1 MTTRSTK
8 RTQGR
13 ARASSRRRRRVGALP
28 PSTPSVLAIFG
39 PTASGKTAVAE
50 RVADRLGGEVLSAD
64 SMQAYRGLPI
74 LTAQPERPTRL
85 VGIWPLAHEGSV
97 AEYAQLAH
105 AAIDALIAAGRTP
118 VVTGGTGLY
127 LRAAL
132 AELEL
137 PPAPSPEQRAQ
148 WQELYERLGPERAY
162 GVLSQRDPGAAARLH
177 PNDRRRV
184 VRALELTELGSS
196 LRPAADRLWT
206 SDTRRPTSIVGLAVP
221 RDVLSERIE
230 QRARSMFAAGVVE
243 EARAALAGPISST
256 AVQALGLRDV
266 AELPREEALE
276 ALVVRTRRYAAYQRK
291 WMRRIPGLVSVNA
304 DRPVDD
310 IADEIV
316 EVASA
321 RQRLPAGRAG

>member
-1 MTTRSTK
+1 MPRLAGSPVLQSAPRS
-8 RTQGR
+8 
-13 ARASSRRRRRVGALP
+13 V
-28 PSTPSVLAIFG
+28 VAIFG

-50 RVADRLGGEVLSAD
+50 EVAERLSGEVVSAD
-64 SMQAYRGLPI
+64 SMQAYQGLPI
-74 LTAQPERPTRL
+74 LTAQPESPTRL
-85 VGIWPLAHEGSV
+85 VGIWSLSHEGSV

-105 AAIDALIAAGRTP
+105 AAIDEILAAGRTP
-118 VVTGGTGLY
+118 VVAGGTGLY

-132 AELEL
+132 AQLEL

-148 WQELYERLGPERAY
+148 WEDLYGRLGPERAY
-162 GVLSQRDPGAAARLH
+162 DVLAQRDPGAATRLH

-184 VRALELTELGSS
+184 VRALELTELGAS
-196 LRPAADRLWT
+196 LRPTADRLWT
-206 SDTRRPTSIVGLAVP
+206 SEVRRPTWIFGLDVP
-221 RDVLSERIE
+221 RNVLTERIE
-230 QRARSMFAAGVVE
+230 QRARSMFDAGVVD

-266 AELPREEALE
+266 AELPHEEVVE
-276 ALVVRTRRYAAYQRK
+276 TLVVRTRRYAAYQRK

-304 DRPVDD
+304 DRPVDE
-310 IADEIV
+310 IAHEIV

>member
-1 MTTRSTK
+1 MQTLAGS
-8 RTQGR
+8 Q
-13 ARASSRRRRRVGALP
+13 
-28 PSTPSVLAIFG
+28 PSAPSVLAIFG

-50 RVADRLGGEVLSAD
+50 AVADRLLGEVLSAD

-105 AAIDALIAAGRTP
+105 AAIDELLTTGRTP

-132 AELEL
+132 VELEL
-137 PPAPSPEQRAQ
+137 PPAPSSEQRAE
-148 WQELYERLGPERAY
+148 WEGVYDRLGPERAY
-162 GVLSQRDPGAAARLH
+162 GVLAERDPGAAARLH
-177 PNDRRRV
+177 PNDRRRI

-196 LRPAADRLWT
+196 LQPAADRLWT
-206 SDTRRPTSIVGLAVP
+206 SDARHPTLVFGLDVP
-221 RDVLSERIE
+221 RAVLTERIE
-230 QRARSMFAAGVVE
+230 LRARSMFAAGVAD
-243 EARAALAGPISST
+243 EARAALAQPISST

-266 AELPREEALE
+266 AELPHEQALE
-276 ALVVRTRRYAAYQRK
+276 ALVVRTCRYAAYQRK

-310 IADEIV
+310 IANEIV